1 MRANLC
7 RIAALAVVALAIA
20 AGTTSMAE
28 SANPFDAVYTV
39 GYYANAKASGAP
51 DAQLRFTN
59 DGSTETTLWADIYVF
74 NNDEQLEACC
84 SCGITPDGYLDLDV
98 NSDLLGNPLTP
109 EDATSDGVIKVIS
122 SSTFGPTAP
131 TPAGGIRGWLTQIQ
145 NGASS
150 GSFSIT
156 ESDLKD
162 SYLSASEEAALATT
176 CSFVLSLGSGAG
188 ACACDPKKH

>member
-1 MRANLC
+1 
-7 RIAALAVVALAIA
+7 VALVIA
-20 AGTTSMAE
+20 SAVTTRTVAQDD
-28 SANPFDAVYTV
+28 PYFV
-39 GYYANAKASGAP
+39 GYYANAGVSGAP
-51 DAQLRFTN
+51 DAQVRFTN

-74 NNDEQLEACC
+74 NNDEQLEECC

-98 NSDLLGNPLTP
+98 NSDLLGNQLTP
-109 EDATSDGVIKVIS
+109 EEATNDGVIKVIS
-122 SSTFGPTAP
+122 SAVFGPTAP
-131 TPAGGIRGWLTQIQ
+131 SPVGGIRGWITHIQ
-145 NGASS
+145 NGATS

-162 SYLSASEEAALATT
+162 SFLSSSELATLGTT